1 MLSRKRHCLW
11 VCPLERV
18 KADLDCLLW
27 SENGISMQ
35 ISTLPWLGCPCLQA
49 NMDKGISLGI
59 FLLIRYISADQANSF
74 AVACRKCLFI
84 RFRSF
89 HRQTKLSVSTPIK
102 QQKNRRVESEYSVV
116 KKIALIA
123 ADRKITTQG
132 ARPHQ

>member
-49 NMDKGISLGI
+49 NMDKGI
-59 FLLIRYISADQANSF
+59 FLLASADQVF
-74 AVACRKCLFI
+74 LKTYVLRQI
-84 RFRSF
+84 RLRSLVGNVY
-89 HRQTKLSVSTPIK
+89 LSDLDHFTGSRSSQFPLLL
-102 QQKNRRVESEYSVV
+102 SS
-116 KKIALIA
+116 KKI
-123 ADRKITTQG
+123 DE
-132 ARPHQ
+132 